1 MSISLQ
7 TVSSMFDYGLDALL
21 AHVLKCVYYS
31 LVIVILGTV

>member
-21 AHVLKCVYYS
+21 AHVLKGYCKV
-31 LVIVILGTV
+31 L